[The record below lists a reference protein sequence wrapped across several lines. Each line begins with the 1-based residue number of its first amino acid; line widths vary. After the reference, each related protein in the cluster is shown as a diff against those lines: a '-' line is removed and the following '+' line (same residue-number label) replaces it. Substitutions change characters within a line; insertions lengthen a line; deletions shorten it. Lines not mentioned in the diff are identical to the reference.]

1 MKWSTS
7 TSAIYP
13 FIQDILDRRKYSKF
27 CVAAFQ
33 QFVVSEVVQASAP
46 SLYGRGLELGNLY
59 GPFQRKP
66 FDDSVCIRQL
76 LRSMAIK

>member
-13 FIQDILDRRKYSKF
+13 FIQDILHRKKYSKF

-33 QFVVSEVVQASAP
+33 QFVVSEVVQASGH
-46 SLYGRGLELGNLY
+46 SLYGRGLELDNL
-59 GPFQRKP
+59 
-66 FDDSVCIRQL
+66 
-76 LRSMAIK
+76 